1 MLRVPCFLSRK
12 SGQRYFVNGTTQ
24 SRSFLTKR
32 KTRPYLF
39 TENFSELS
47 AQMVSALND
56 LRTDQNFCV
65 INCVIRDKG
74 QQVGWHNPLSRLSSW
89 FYCSTNFD
97 VIFPCCVFVY
107 LFCFVSWSRRHHNT
121 TTQLPRFQFRTVLHE
136 ANLVLLLFLFC
147 LLARFLRIQEK
158 PKSAWTL
165 KMYKKVTKHFSAIAK
180 QRCYPFLK
188 TLWQSPVFV
197 LNFIV
202 FPWKIRYKSSAKL
215 YKAEQNYRT
224 RRKYASC
231 I

>member
-47 AQMVSALND
+47 VQMVSALND

-107 LFCFVSWSRRHHNT
+107 LFCFVSWSRRHPNT
-121 TTQLPRFQFRTVLHE
+121 TTQLPRFQFRTALHK
-136 ANLVLLLFLFC
+136 ANLQLLLFLFC

-165 KMYKKVTKHFSAIAK
+165 KTYKKVTKHFSAIVK
-180 QRCYPFLK
+180 QRC
-188 TLWQSPVFV
+188 
-197 LNFIV
+197 
-202 FPWKIRYKSSAKL
+202 
-215 YKAEQNYRT
+215 
-224 RRKYASC
+224 
-231 I
+231 